1 MLSHSATTR
10 PKHAPSPIS
19 SQKQN
24 RPLSRPKHK
33 PPLRRPKLST
43 PFSHPTRSKRVR
55 PPSSP
60 SSPPNAFAMC
70 CLALSPHTNKSQPKS
85 VIPAGRIK
93 PTPSRPGATPSSP
106 RLPNSIQLSSHS
118 SSTYFERT
126 QQMDREITQINGAAP
141 NSESRRIQSIAA
153 APILANT
160 KLLALTGQPLWPPP
174 TPPILPEQVMP
185 VLPHPGPDWW
195 RANQERDA
203 ERRAESTRV
212 ANFYA
217 NRARQR
223 EEREAEEARAARA
236 RNGGSP

>member
-1 MLSHSATTR
+1 
-10 PKHAPSPIS
+10 
-19 SQKQN
+19 
-24 RPLSRPKHK
+24 
-33 PPLRRPKLST
+33 
-43 PFSHPTRSKRVR
+43 
-55 PPSSP
+55 
-60 SSPPNAFAMC
+60 
-70 CLALSPHTNKSQPKS
+70 
-85 VIPAGRIK
+85 
-93 PTPSRPGATPSSP
+93 
-106 RLPNSIQLSSHS
+106 
-118 SSTYFERT
+118 
-126 QQMDREITQINGAAP
+126 MDREITQINGAAP